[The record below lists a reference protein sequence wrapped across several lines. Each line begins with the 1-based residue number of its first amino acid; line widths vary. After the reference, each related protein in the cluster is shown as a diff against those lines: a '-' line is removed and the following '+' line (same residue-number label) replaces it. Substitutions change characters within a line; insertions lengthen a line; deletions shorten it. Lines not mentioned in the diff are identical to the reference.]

1 VPRSELQIVHPVAA
15 EEIGGWLQ
23 TMSSTFREEPPEGER
38 REHWVTSIGRG
49 WVPDRGWGVRDR
61 GRWVATL
68 RTLDRS
74 ITVPGV
80 DGMTEVLAADALTGV
95 TVAATHRRR
104 GLLSGMLSASLR
116 AARERGDALAILIS
130 AEWPIYGR
138 FGYAPA
144 TLSARYKLE
153 LIRRGSTV
161 SGDVARVRQV
171 DRDGFAALAP
181 AVFAAVRRRRAGQVD
196 RNGPWWDRTLG
207 RDGWPQLDRLAHNY
221 VVHDGP
227 DGPDG
232 LLAWSAT
239 RDAPLLPP
247 RSAVATSTPFG
258 ANDAADQDLWA
269 YLTGLDLV
277 DEIDLWGPVDPP
289 VRWLLDDARTL
300 LTTGVVD
307 YLWLR
312 LLDVPAALAARR
324 YSAGGEL
331 VLELVDDSAVSVAGR
346 YRLSADAGGAA
357 CEPTRSEPDL
367 TLTQRA
373 LASVYLGGFT
383 LRGQQIAGTIEEH
396 TPGALA
402 RADAMFAT
410 ALAPWNATGF

>member
-1 VPRSELQIVHPVAA
+1 VNRSDLQIVHPVAA
-15 EEIGGWLQ
+15 EEIGGWLL
-23 TMSSTFREEPPEGER
+23 TLASTFLEAPAEGER
-38 REHWVTSIGRG
+38 LERWVTSFGRD
-49 WVPDRGWGVRDR
+49 WVPERAWGVRDQ

-68 RTLDRS
+68 RTLERS

-80 DGMTEVLAADALTGV
+80 DGSTEVLAADALTGV

-104 GLLSGMLSASLR
+104 GLLRTMLTDSLR
-116 AARERGDALAILIS
+116 AARDRGDAVSILIA

-153 LIRRGSTV
+153 RIRRGSTV
-161 SGDVARVRQV
+161 PGDVARVRQV
-171 DRDGFAALAP
+171 DRDEFAATAP

-196 RNGPWWDRTLG
+196 RDGFWWDRSHG
-207 RDGWPQLDRLAHNY
+207 RDGWPPPESPAHNY

-232 LLAWSAT
+232 LLSWSAT
-239 RDAPLLPP
+239 REAPLLPP
-247 RSAVATSTPFG
+247 RSAVDTSTPFG
-258 ANDAADQDLWA
+258 ANDVADRDLWA

-277 DEIDLWGPVDPP
+277 DEIDLWGPVDPS
-289 VRWLLDDARTL
+289 VRWLLGDARTL

-324 YSAGGEL
+324 YATAGEL
-331 VLELVDDSAVSVAGR
+331 VLELVDDSEVSVAGR
-346 YRLSADAGGAA
+346 YRLTADANDAT

-367 TLTQRA
+367 VLTQRA

-383 LRGQQIAGTIEEH
+383 LRDQHITGVIEEH
-396 TPGALA
+396 SPGALA

-410 ALAPWNATGF
+410 ALAPWNSTGF